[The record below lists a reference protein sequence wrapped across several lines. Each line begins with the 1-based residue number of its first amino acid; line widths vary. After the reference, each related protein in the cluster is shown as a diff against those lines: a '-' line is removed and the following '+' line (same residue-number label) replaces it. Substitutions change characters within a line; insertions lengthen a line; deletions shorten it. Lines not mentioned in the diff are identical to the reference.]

1 MAIKKKVIG
10 ANETGNIGQKSN
22 IGNNKNG
29 FFQEFSKHIM
39 TGISYMIP
47 VLIMGGLIGAFSQII
62 PYVIYGLSP
71 DVSIADA
78 LASGN
83 YTGFSYQLMYLAW
96 IMAKFGFTLFGFAIP
111 IFAAF
116 TANSIGGKSALVAGF
131 IGGYLSNN
139 PIANLTLNNG
149 SMEEVARVPAGF
161 LGALLI
167 AFAIGYFVKWLNT
180 VIKVNHNWM
189 AFKTTFLVPLLAAL
203 VTMILMIFVITP
215 VGGWLNELIKTL
227 LEKAGQ
233 AGTAIYSIILSAA
246 TAFDLGGPVN
256 KAAGFVATGFT
267 TEKVLPITARTIAIV
282 TPSFGLGLSAFIDKF
297 VVGRRV
303 YDKQFREIGKTA
315 VFLGFMGISEGSIPF
330 ALERPKFVIP
340 LYVIGSVIGSLT
352 AVFLGAVQWFPE
364 SAIWAWPLVTNI
376 LAYIIGLIVGAVIIA
391 LGNIFYRNHLI
402 NKGELEILG

>member
-1 MAIKKKVIG
+1 MAVKKKVIG
-10 ANETGNIGQKSN
+10 GGEPIEKKQNSSNIKSN
-22 IGNNKNG
+22 GG
-29 FFQEFSKHIM
+29 FFEEFSKHIM

-62 PYVIYGLSP
+62 PYVIFKLPP
-71 DVSIADA
+71 DMGIKDA

-83 YTGFSYQLMYLAW
+83 YSVFQQQMLHFAW
-96 IMAKFGFTLFGFAIP
+96 IMEKFGFTLFGFAIP

-139 PIANLTLNNG
+139 PIGSLVLNNG
-149 SMEEVARVPAGF
+149 VMEEVAKVPAGF

-167 AFAIGYFVKWLNT
+167 AFAIGYFVKWLNS

-203 VTMILMIFVITP
+203 TAMILMIYVITP
-215 VGGWLNELIKTL
+215 FGGWINEMIRNV
-227 LEKAGQ
+227 LEKAGK
-233 AGTAIYSIILSAA
+233 AGVAVYSIILSAA

-256 KAAGFVATGFT
+256 KAAGFVAAGFT

-282 TPSFGLGLSAFIDKF
+282 TPSFGLGLSTIIDKMI
-297 VVGRRV
+297 VGRRV

-315 VFLGFMGISEGSIPF
+315 IFLGFMGISEGSIPF
-330 ALERPKFVIP
+330 ALEKPKFVIP
-340 LYVIGSVIGSLT
+340 LYVVGSVVGALT
-352 AVFLGAVQWFPE
+352 GIFLGAVQWFPE

-376 LAYIIGLIVGAVIIA
+376 IPYIIGLIVGSVIIA
-391 LGNIFYRNHLI
+391 VGNILYRNNLI
-402 NKGELEILG
+402 KKGELEIL